1 MSLCLNS
8 KEALVI
14 AQALL
19 EPMRVEGESA
29 EFVYPSNPDAKSMG
43 GGPMPSPVLT
53 RRWIRT
59 GRETLAGL
67 LRSMRVLVSRLDEAD
82 LQEFV
87 GSLRSRIATEK
98 DAPTLERVKETLRG
112 ATSQP
117 PFDWLTTVNP

>member
-19 EPMRVEGESA
+19 EP
-29 EFVYPSNPDAKSMG
+29 
-43 GGPMPSPVLT
+43 
-53 RRWIRT
+53 
-59 GRETLAGL
+59 
-67 LRSMRVLVSRLDEAD
+67 MRVLVSRLDEAD

-98 DAPTLERVKETLRG
+98 DAPTLERVKKTLRG